1 MLLKEIKKNTSIPLL
16 ILYILLSRIFV
27 YRGIDWYGGLGGGLG
42 QIYYFLLGCVMIY
55 CSRTAKYTCS
65 KTSIYYSV
73 LGLTILFFCS
83 ILVGFVVEDQSFYYS
98 FKGLCSFSYTPILF
112 YFLLHNKQY
121 DNKIIIGTLLSLFI
135 VYLFI
140 YGYSYMIFP
149 SYRFGM
155 VSDIDEG
162 LLKDFETRGVY
173 RTGIPYED
181 LIAIFFFYVVSND
194 KIKGNKRF
202 LLFFILLFLT
212 IIRGTRFIIAGTLFV
227 GVLLYMKQAKGNIL
241 KYILCL
247 AIIILSLM
255 MCIEIFGIP
264 PFIENYI
271 ELTDK
276 DQDSGNDN
284 IRIVMSMYYLF
295 DFNTSLPEILFGHGI
310 PVNSGFSMMKEDMKQ
325 YGFFADDVGY
335 VEFYLN
341 FGVVGIL
348 FLFGLLYRVIKT
360 KVPRDFLFAKYYI
373 YYIFITMLCGSYFL
387 NNVVL
392 IVTMLYLIEHNK
404 IIKNNKI
411 WKELL

>member
-1 MLLKEIKKNTSIPLL
+1 MLLKEIKKNTPISLL

-27 YRGIDWYGGLGGGLG
+27 YRGIDWNGGLGGGLG
-42 QIYYFLLGCVMIY
+42 QIYYFLLGCIMIY
-55 CSRTAKYTCS
+55 YSRKAKYTCS

-73 LGLTILFFCS
+73 LALTILFFCS
-83 ILVGFVVEDQSFYYS
+83 IVVGFVFEDQSFYYS
-98 FKGLCSFSYTPILF
+98 FKGLCSFSYAPILF

-149 SYRFGM
+149 NYRFGM

-162 LLKDFETRGVY
+162 LLNDFETRGVF

-194 KIKGNKRF
+194 KIKGKYRF

-212 IIRGTRFIIAGTLFV
+212 IIRGTRFIIAGTFFV
-227 GVLLYMKQAKGNIL
+227 GVLLYMKQARGNFL
-241 KYILCL
+241 KYISCL
-247 AIIILSLM
+247 AIIVLSLM
-255 MCIEIFGIP
+255 MYIEIFGIP

-271 ELTDK
+271 ELSAK
-276 DQDSGNDN
+276 NQEEGNDN
-284 IRIVMSMYYLF
+284 IRVVMSMYYLF
-295 DFNTSLPEILFGHGI
+295 DFNSSLPEIIFGHGL
-310 PVNSGFSMMKEDMKQ
+310 PVNSAFSVAKENMTQ

-335 VEFYLN
+335 IEFYLY
-341 FGVVGIL
+341 FGVVGIF
-348 FLFGLLYRVIKT
+348 FLFGLLFNVIKT
-360 KVPRDFLFAKYYI
+360 KVPRNFLFAKYYI
-373 YYIFITMLCGSYFL
+373 YYVFITMLCGRYFL

-392 IVTMLYLIEHNK
+392 IVTMLYLIEHNR
-404 IIKNNKI
+404 IINNNKKI
-411 WKELL
+411 WKK

>member
-27 YRGIDWYGGLGGGLG
+27 YRGIDWYGGLSEIL
-42 QIYYFLLGCVMIY
+42 YLFLGCLMIY
-55 CSRTAKYTCS
+55 SS
-65 KTSIYYSV
+65 KTTKKNYSKGSIYNSV
-73 LGLTILFFCS
+73 LALTILFLCS
-83 ILVGFVVEDQSFYYS
+83 ILVGFILENQSFYYS
-98 FKGLCSFSYTPILF
+98 LRGLCSFSYAPILF

-155 VSDIDEG
+155 ISDIEEG
-162 LLKDFETRGVY
+162 ILNDFESRGVF
-173 RTGIPYED
+173 RAGIPYED

-194 KIKGNKRF
+194 KIKVKYRF
-202 LLFFILLFLT
+202 LLFFMLFFLT
-212 IIRGTRFIIAGTLFV
+212 VIRGTRFIIAGTLLV
-227 GVLLYMKQAKGNIL
+227 GVLLYMKQAKRNIL

-247 AIIILSLM
+247 AIIILSFM
-255 MCIEIFGIP
+255 MYIEIFGIP

-271 ELTDK
+271 ELSDK
-276 DQDSGNDN
+276 DHDSGNDN

-295 DFNTSLPEILFGHGI
+295 DFNTSFPEILFGHGI
-310 PVNSGFSMMKEDMKQ
+310 PVNSDFYMIKQKMTQ

-335 VEFYLN
+335 IEFYLN

-348 FLFGLLYRVIKT
+348 LLLGLLYSVIKT

-373 YYIFITMLCGSYFL
+373 YYVFITMLCGRYFL
-387 NNVVL
+387 NNIVL

-404 IIKNNKI
+404 IILNKKTL
-411 WKELL
+411 WKK

>member
-27 YRGIDWYGGLGGGLG
+27 YRGIDWNGGLGEIFYL
-42 QIYYFLLGCVMIY
+42 FLGCLMIF
-55 CSRTAKYTCS
+55 CS
-65 KTSIYYSV
+65 KTVQNNCSKGSIYNSV
-73 LGLTILFFCS
+73 LALTIWFLCS
-83 ILVGFVVEDQSFYYS
+83 ILVGFFLENQSFYYS
-98 FKGLCSFSYTPILF
+98 LRGLCSFSYAPILL

-121 DNKIIIGTLLSLFI
+121 DNRIIIGTLLSLFV

-149 SYRFGM
+149 NYRFGM

-162 LLKDFETRGVY
+162 LLYDFETRGVF

-194 KIKGNKRF
+194 KINAKKRF

-212 IIRGTRFIIAGTLFV
+212 IIRGTRFLIAGTLFV
-227 GVLLYMKQAKGNIL
+227 SVLLYMKQAKGNIL
-241 KYILCL
+241 KYTLCL

-255 MCIEIFGIP
+255 MYIEIFGIP

-271 ELTDK
+271 ELSDK

-295 DFNTSLPEILFGHGI
+295 DFNSSLPEILFGHGI
-310 PVNSGFSMMKEDMKQ
+310 PVNSDFSMIKEKLTQ

-335 VEFYLN
+335 IEFYLN

-348 FLFGLLYRVIKT
+348 LLLGLLYSVIKT

-373 YYIFITMLCGSYFL
+373 YYIFITMLCGRYFL
-387 NNVVL
+387 NNIVL
-392 IVTMLYLIEHNK
+392 IVTMLYLIENNK
-404 IIKNNKI
+404 IILNKKTI
-411 WKELL
+411 WKR